1 MSSEIQEITEN
12 DRIEQLATILEQLTT
27 DQVRFIVARQDCSTD
42 KQAADEIGIS
52 VETVYH
58 WAPIVKEAVRLM
70 ALDGLIVAQHIRRR
84 ALAKAMLVKAGGLDS
99 IREGI
104 QQRVATEIIEWEM
117 GKAAQPVEGNIIV
130 EYTGNINPEEL

>member
-1 MSSEIQEITEN
+1 MSSDPQENTEN
-12 DRIEQLATILEQLTT
+12 DRIERLTTILEQLTT
-27 DQVRFIVARQDCSTD
+27 DQVRFIIARQDCSTD
-42 KQAADEIGIS
+42 KQAADEIGVS

-58 WAPIVKEAVRLM
+58 WPPIIKEAVRLM
-70 ALDGLIVAQHIRRR
+70 ALDGLIVAQHIRRH

-99 IREGI
+99 VRESI

>member
-1 MSSEIQEITEN
+1 LSSDPQENTEN
-12 DRIEQLATILEQLTT
+12 DRIERLTTILEQLTT
-27 DQVRFIVARQDCSTD
+27 DQVRFIIARQDCSTD
-42 KQAADEIGIS
+42 KQAADEIGVS

-58 WAPIVKEAVRLM
+58 WPPIIKEAVRLM
-70 ALDGLIVAQHIRRR
+70 ALDGLIVAQHIRRH

-99 IREGI
+99 VRESI